1 MRSNTS
7 VSIPLLCL
15 AALWL
20 TSTPT
25 HAAGEVDLSRFT
37 VNLQVPDTPENVVL
51 IAGVDQAVL
60 IRFCADG
67 DGCTARLQLIDGDS
81 PTTDGDADTFFM
93 SGGSGWSLASDA
105 PELHHQDGDNAVAS
119 VVAPDLST
127 QGCNFSDAEANGMD
141 TAIGFTLV
149 AGQILHPDGGG
160 FTCILTLID

>member
-81 PTTDGDADTFFM
+81 PGTDGDADTFFM
-93 SGGSGWSLASDA
+93 SGGFGWALARD
-105 PELHHQDGDNAVAS
+105 PTDVHHQDGDNTVFN
-119 VVAPDLST
+119 VVDNNLTNEACS
-127 QGCNFSDAEANGMD
+127 FSDAEASGLD

-149 AGQILHPDGGG
+149 ALQLLHPEGGG